1 MDWKTTDL
9 TRMVLP
15 VTFLLIIKE
24 KLNKKIKKM
33 KIKKIDQIKMLVS
46 TVAIAISIGLLSS
59 CDREV
64 CEECD
69 VVVIDGEAQY
79 VCVDVWCD

>member
-1 MDWKTTDL
+1 
-9 TRMVLP
+9 
-15 VTFLLIIKE
+15 
-24 KLNKKIKKM
+24 M

-46 TVAIAISIGLLSS
+46 TIAIAISIGLLTS

-69 VVVIDGEAQY
+69 VVVVGGGAQY

>member
-1 MDWKTTDL
+1 MRDNIDKTDVRIATFTYIVIALILIL
-9 TRMVLP
+9 TTL
-15 VTFLLIIKE
+15 T
-24 KLNKKIKKM
+24 
-33 KIKKIDQIKMLVS
+33 
-46 TVAIAISIGLLSS
+46 S

-69 VVVIDGEAQY
+69 VVVIDGRAEY